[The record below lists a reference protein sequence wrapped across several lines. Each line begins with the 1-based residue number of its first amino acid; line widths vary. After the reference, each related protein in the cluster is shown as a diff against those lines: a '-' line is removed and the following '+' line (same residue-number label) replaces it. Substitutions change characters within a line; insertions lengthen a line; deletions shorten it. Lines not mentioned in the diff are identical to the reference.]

1 MTILEQIVATKRE
14 EVAAHKKQVSYSG
27 LLESPYARRQRLS
40 MRTALKN
47 SPYGIIAEF
56 KRKSPSKGFI
66 HQDAIVSEVVQGYV
80 RCGASA
86 CSVLT
91 DTLYFGGSAEDLKHA
106 REAVNVP
113 LLRKDFMID
122 TYQIAEAAAWG
133 ADVVLLIASALSP
146 AQCCE
151 LAGAAHELGLEVLL
165 EIHHGGEL
173 GHICPDVDMVGVNN
187 RNLSTFVT
195 DIYTSFELAKQ
206 IPAPFLKISESGIG
220 SVETVKALQEAG
232 YKGFLIGERFMKEAR
247 PDLALKNFIGDAD

>member
-1 MTILEQIVATKRE
+1 
-14 EVAAHKKQVSYSG
+14 
-27 LLESPYARRQRLS
+27 
-40 MRTALKN
+40 
-47 SPYGIIAEF
+47 
-56 KRKSPSKGFI
+56 
-66 HQDAIVSEVVQGYV
+66 
-80 RCGASA
+80 
-86 CSVLT
+86 
-91 DTLYFGGSAEDLKHA
+91 
-106 REAVNVP
+106 
-113 LLRKDFMID
+113 MID
-122 TYQIAEAAAWG
+122 AYQIAEAAAWG

>member
-14 EVAAHKKQVSYSG
+14 EVAAHKKQISYNE

-40 MRTALKN
+40 MRIALEN

-66 HQDAIVSEVVQGYV
+66 HRDAIVSEIVRGYV
-80 RCGASA
+80 CCGASA

-91 DTLYFGGSAEDLKHA
+91 DAHYFGGSEEDLKHA
-106 REAVNVP
+106 REAVGVP

-122 TYQIAEAAAWG
+122 AYQIAEAAAWG
-133 ADVVLLIASALSP
+133 ADAVLLIASVLSP
-146 AQCCE
+146 AQCSE
-151 LAGAAHELGLEVLL
+151 LASVAHELGLEVLL

-206 IPAPFLKISESGIG
+206 IPASFLKISESGIG

-232 YKGFLIGERFMKEAR
+232 YGGFLIGECFMKEAR
-247 PDLALKNFIGDAD
+247 PDLALKNFIGDVD